1 VSRAART
8 VLIAATLV
16 VAAVVAQAASTGP
29 ELLRRSQQAERAHS
43 YRGARVSR
51 MFFPRYN
58 VTVVAGVIHQRP
70 ATTRVEYLSPS
81 SIEGTVVLQVG
92 AQRWRRAS
100 GDRLWQRAAA
110 PPEPEAFDLLMRNYD
125 LRVSPGTQPVAQRDC
140 SLLLIDP
147 RHKGN
152 PSKRMWIDRG
162 TGLVLRTELLNWK
175 QQHISISAF
184 RDIQIDPNLADV
196 LPLLAPPR
204 QAQIAP
210 RRTAFGFQPVH
221 PTYIPPGY
229 VSRGADPMTLGKFTA
244 AHLRYTD
251 GLNTIS
257 LFQAP
262 GQAFANETPFGS
274 MELSFTQVIMW
285 RRGDMAFAI
294 MGDIDPAELRKMAD
308 SITPPAP
315 PRGR

>member
-1 VSRAART
+1 VSRAARSG
-8 VLIAATLV
+8 LIAATLIV
-16 VAAVVAQAASTGP
+16 TAVIAQAASTGP

-43 YRGARVSR
+43 YRGTRVSR
-51 MFFPRYN
+51 MFFPRYSITA
-58 VTVVAGVIHQRP
+58 VAAVVHQRP
-70 ATTRVEYLSPS
+70 ATTRVEYRSPS
-81 SIEGTVVLQVG
+81 SIEGTVVLQIG

-100 GDRLWQRAAA
+100 GDRFWQRAAA
-110 PPEPEAFDLLMRNYD
+110 PPEPEAFDLLTRNYD
-125 LRVSPGTQPVAQRDC
+125 LRVDQGPQVVAQRDC
-140 SLLLIDP
+140 SLLLINP

-184 RDIQIDPNLADV
+184 RDIQIDPNLTDA

-210 RRTAFGFQPVH
+210 RRTVLGFQPSS
-221 PTYIPPGY
+221 PAYIPPGY
-229 VSRGADPMTLGKFTA
+229 VSTGTDVMTLGKFTA
-244 AHLRYTD
+244 AHLHYTD

-262 GQAFANETPFGS
+262 GRAFANETPFGS

-308 SITPPAP
+308 SITVPAI
-315 PRGR
+315 PRPR

>member
-1 VSRAART
+1 VSRAARA
-8 VLIAATLV
+8 VLVAATLV
-16 VAAVVAQAASTGP
+16 VAGIVAQAAPTGP
-29 ELLRRSQQAERAHS
+29 DLLRRSQQAERAHS
-43 YRGARVSR
+43 YRGARASR

-58 VTVVAGVIHQRP
+58 ITAVAGVIHQRP
-70 ATTRVEYLSPS
+70 ATTRVQYLSPP

-100 GDRLWQRAAA
+100 GDRMWQRAAA

-125 LRVSPGTQPVAQRDC
+125 LRVSPGVQVVARRDC
-140 SLLLIDP
+140 SLLLITP
-147 RHKGN
+147 RHEGN
-152 PSKRMWIDRG
+152 PSKRMWVDRA
-162 TGLVLRTELLNWK
+162 TGLVLRTELLNWR
-175 QQHISISAF
+175 QEHISISAY
-184 RDIQIDPNLADV
+184 RDIAIDPDLSDA
-196 LPLLAPPR
+196 LPLLAPPG
-204 QAQIAP
+204 QAQTAP
-210 RRTAFGFQPVH
+210 RRPALDFQPIS
-221 PTYIPPGY
+221 PRYIPPGY
-229 VSRGADPMTLGKFTA
+229 VSRGTDVMTLGKYTA
-244 AHLRYTD
+244 AHLRYSD

-262 GQAFANETPFGS
+262 GKAFANETPFGS

-315 PRGR
+315 PRER